1 MPRPRKAGDKATVA
15 RKRYYRAA
23 ERYLK
28 QAENMTGATAARYRQ
43 LAKTELDNALKTY
56 DPTTTQKFAK
66 PIQKIANDLGVSL
79 EDERRKMKDMG
90 RGMREKMR
98 ESAIEIGE
106 GSKSA
111 KSLAGAF
118 EDVDVRS
125 EAEAR
130 AIINSPIG
138 SRIIGGTV
146 DIWKDAATVTRD
158 VDGKLIDEIDKTKII
173 PALMK
178 YYNADTLSEL
188 IETIENEI
196 GESLY
201 ADADSEA
208 MYEAV
213 KISLQARIISDNMLV
228 I

>member
-79 EDERRKMKDMG
+79 EDERRKMKDMSK
-90 RGMREKMR
+90 GMRDKMR
-98 ESAIEIGE
+98 KNAIEIGE
-106 GSKSA
+106 DSKSA

-146 DIWKDAATVTRD
+146 DIWKDAATGTRE
-158 VDGKLIDEIDKTKII
+158 VDGRLFEGLDRSKII
-173 PALMK
+173 PSIMK
-178 YYNADTLSEL
+178 FFETDTLTEL
-188 IETIENEI
+188 IKKFEDMI
-196 GESLY
+196 GEHLY
-201 ADADSEA
+201 GDVDDDT
-208 MYEAV
+208 MYSAV
-213 KISLQARIISDNMLV
+213 RIMIQARIISDNMLV

>member
-15 RKRYYRAA
+15 RKRYFRAA
-23 ERYLK
+23 ERHLK
-28 QAENMTGATAARYRQ
+28 QAENMTGATAARYRF

-79 EDERRKMKDMG
+79 EDERRKMKDMSK
-90 RGMREKMR
+90 GMRDKMR
-98 ESAIEIGE
+98 KNAIEIGE
-106 GSKSA
+106 DSKSA

-118 EDVDVRS
+118 EDDDVRS

-130 AIINSPIG
+130 VIINSPIG

-146 DIWKDAATVTRD
+146 DIWK
-158 VDGKLIDEIDKTKII
+158 GKADDNMEII
-173 PALMK
+173 PALK
-178 YYNADTLSEL
+178 EYYNVDTLSEL
-188 IETIENEI
+188 IEAVENEI

-201 ADADSEA
+201 ADPDSEA
-208 MYEAV
+208 IYEAV
-213 KISLQARIISDNMLV
+213 KIALQARIISDNMF
-228 I
+228 II